1 MLHPFIS
8 LSKATHDSHFHTELE
23 FYAQLSD
30 GSAIEQTH
38 YVTANNVL
46 AQSVISSCSVNI
58 GEASVERTETY
69 YPFIQKLN
77 YLKFSKAA
85 KESIRR

>member
-1 MLHPFIS
+1 M
-8 LSKATHDSHFHTELE
+8 A
-23 FYAQLSD
+23 D
-30 GSAIEQTH
+30 GAAIEKTH
-38 YVTANNVL
+38 YVTANNIL

-58 GEASVERTETY
+58 VEASVERTESY

-85 KESIRR
+85 NER